1 MGLVKVTAKVGK
13 TPADF
18 REIELMV
25 DTGPFYTIVS
35 PQLFAELAI
44 EVRHRVRV
52 VTADNRER
60 IIELGSAEIEIQD
73 RTAAIFVGRMP
84 VPAPLLGV
92 SALEALGFK
101 VNPVDETLEPTRPFP
116 QVPVL

>member
-1 MGLVKVTAKVGK
+1 
-13 TPADF
+13 
-18 REIELMV
+18 MV
-25 DTGPFYTIVS
+25 DTGSFYTIVP
-35 PQLFAELAI
+35 PQMFAELAI

-101 VNPVDETLEPTRPFP
+101 VNPVNESLEPTRPFP
-116 QVPVL
+116 QIPVL